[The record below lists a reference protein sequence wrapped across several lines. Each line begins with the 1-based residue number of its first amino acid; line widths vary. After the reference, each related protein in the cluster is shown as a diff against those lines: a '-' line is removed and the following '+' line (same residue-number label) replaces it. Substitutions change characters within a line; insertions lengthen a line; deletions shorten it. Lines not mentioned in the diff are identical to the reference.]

1 MCAIKHAS
9 YMYQA
14 CEKHNG
20 PVDDDTLKS
29 ILGRFMDKMG
39 SKWDFIGIQLKQGDL
54 VTDLRPE
61 LGSQKV
67 QSILDAWFLSDDKD
81 VPVCIETILRVLR
94 SEAVNLGAV
103 ATKIEK
109 VMGTVHALN
118 VFRQC

>member
-14 CEKHNG
+14 CKEHNG

-29 ILGRFMDKMG
+29 ILGQFMDKMG

-54 VTDLRPE
+54 VADLRPE

-67 QSILDAWFLSDDKD
+67 KSILDAWFLSDDKD
-81 VPVCIETILRVLR
+81 VPVCIKTILRVLR
-94 SEAVNLGAV
+94 SEAVKLGAV
-103 ATKIEK
+103 AIKIEK